1 MADSRTVAAVGSIAF
16 FVLAPGVV
24 AGLIPWWLTGWRM
37 REPMP
42 FWAPLRVLGAALIV
56 AGTVV
61 LVYAFV
67 LFVTAGGCTPAPVA
81 PAEGVVGGGPF
92 RAGPHPP
99 FPARIPAFVR
109 R

>member
-1 MADSRTVAAVGSIAF
+1 MADSRTVAAVGSAAF
-16 FVLAPGVV
+16 FVLAPGLV
-24 AGLIPWWLTGWRM
+24 AGVIPWWLTGWRM

-67 LFVTAGGCTPAPVA
+67 LFVTAGGWPPRPRAPPRGA
-81 PAEGVVGGGPF
+81 GVGGGRPV
-92 RAGPHPP
+92 RPQPP
-99 FPARIPAFVR
+99 
-109 R
+109 